1 MSEIIK
7 LSITVNSVIDNLDDS
22 GLPEGDPEIN
32 IFTTDGTMTVNDR
45 LTKLVFTET
54 VESESIT
61 STIYV
66 TEDGVRLFKR
76 GAIEADMRFSEG
88 ACEKTIYRVG
98 PYAFDME
105 IKTKRIKCALDECG
119 GELSLLYAMNVGG
132 QEKNVKMKITAKRK

>member
-1 MSEIIK
+1 MSENIK
-7 LSITVNSVIDNLDDS
+7 LSLTVNSVIDNLDDA
-22 GLPEGDPEIN
+22 GLTEGDPEIN
-32 IFTTDGTMTVNDR
+32 IFTTDGTLSVNDR

-54 VESESIT
+54 VESECIT

-76 GAIEADMRFSEG
+76 GAIEADMRFAEG

-105 IKTKRIKCALDECG
+105 ITTKRIRCALDENG

-132 QEKNVKMKITAKRK
+132 QDKNVKMKITAKRK